1 MTNKECIDI
10 LTKHNLWRRGADIF
24 NPTLKV
30 KNEMQNPKEIGLA
43 IDHAIEVL
51 KASEWQEIDAT
62 TPEKYDCYGVF
73 AFRDKSG
80 EWIFFLGYCDI
91 CQEGCPI
98 VDLEYGEEAP
108 YTLEDYTHYKKIGIP
123 KEGE

>member
-1 MTNKECIDI
+1 MNNKEAIKI
-10 LTKHNLWRRGADIF
+10 LDRLLNIF
-24 NPTLKV
+24 
-30 KNEMQNPKEIGLA
+30 EYEDYDA
-43 IDHAIEVL
+43 IERAIEVM

-123 KEGE
+123 KESE